1 MAAVGGERNCPQ
13 SQRPVRLDG
22 SKLAE
27 RKNSRGCLEKGGGGW
42 GLVSNGDCGAHR

>member
-1 MAAVGGERNCPQ
+1 MAVVGGERNCPQ

-27 RKNSRGCLEKGGGGW
+27 RKNSRGCLGKRWGRVGTSLQW
-42 GLVSNGDCGAHR
+42 GLWCT